1 MLFSNYAHI
10 LCIYYQYTLA
20 YLSVSV
26 HPSKRTEYTATLSTC
41 GVMGFVIG
49 PAIGA
54 VLSLINT
61 TILGLSINSDNSAG
75 VFMLIATSVMFWQ
88 TLLFFDGK
96 DDKTGLSIAG
106 DNEDVKQQNKEC
118 NDTDD
123 KSKKHE
129 PIPFN
134 HMGVSLCM
142 IIFYMHYYSFA
153 VQETVIV
160 PMAMLLYSWDALEI
174 NLLFL
179 GVGMLSLVTA
189 LSVRYLT
196 RYVEDRTMLIISIFT
211 GFLGSVLL
219 IDLPFTRTL
228 PMWRFLVGFSL
239 ITVAFPIGRNVVLGI
254 FGSVLGEVNQGRWM
268 GILFAISAFPRVI
281 GPFVSL
287 ELLKSVDWQS
297 WLEFGIIASLFL
309 GK

>member
-1 MLFSNYAHI
+1 
-10 LCIYYQYTLA
+10 
-20 YLSVSV
+20 
-26 HPSKRTEYTATLSTC
+26 
-41 GVMGFVIG
+41 MGFVMG

-54 VLSLINT
+54 GLSLIDT
-61 TILGLSINSDNSAG
+61 TILGLCINSDNSAG
-75 VFMLIATSVMFWQ
+75 VFMLIATSIMFWQ

-96 DDKTGLSIAG
+96 DDKTGLLIAV
-106 DNEDVKQQNKEC
+106 DNKDVKQQKKEC
-118 NDTDD
+118 NNSADD
-123 KSKKHE
+123 KSKKN
-129 PIPFN
+129 IPFN

-196 RYVEDRTMLIISIFT
+196 RYVEDRTLLIISIFT
-211 GFLGSVLL
+211 GFLGSALL
-219 IDLPFTRTL
+219 IDLPFNRTL

-309 GK
+309 GRYCVS

>member
-1 MLFSNYAHI
+1 M
-10 LCIYYQYTLA
+10 
-20 YLSVSV
+20 SV
-26 HPSKRTEYTATLSTC
+26 HPSKRVEYTATPSTC
-41 GVMGFVIG
+41 GVTGFVMG

-54 VLSLINT
+54 GLSLIDT
-61 TILGLSINSDNSAG
+61 TILGLRINSDNSAG
-75 VFMLIATSVMFWQ
+75 VFMLIATSIMFWQ

-96 DDKTGLSIAG
+96 DDKTGLSIVD
-106 DNEDVKQQNKEC
+106 DNEDVKQQKKEC
-118 NDTDD
+118 NDADND
-123 KSKKHE
+123 ESKKHKPE
-129 PIPFN
+129 ELTAVHFN

-196 RYVEDRTMLIISIFT
+196 RYIEDRTLLIISIFT
-211 GFLGSVLL
+211 GFLGSVML
-219 IDLPFTRTL
+219 IDLPFNQTL

-309 GK
+309 GR